1 MTLIALPARA
11 PAPAAPAGLCI
22 VRVPTDKDRQPVAAL
37 ALDGFETGL
46 LAVIRHLGCQITGE
60 GRDAWRVALAV
71 ACERWGQADGA
82 AVVLGL
88 MPVLDALATLPGHPL
103 RLMDPMALPCRDLA
117 TPAETALLGA
127 LHAMRRDL
135 TGQARARLADLTGER
150 PPARLVQAMLALAAR
165 HPAGPR
171 PMAVALPRHL
181 H

>member
-1 MTLIALPARA
+1 MTLIALPAC
-11 PAPAAPAGLCI
+11 PPAAAGPGGLCI
-22 VRVPTDKDRQPVAAL
+22 VRVPSDKDRQPVAAL

-46 LAVIRHLGCQITGE
+46 LAVIRHLGCQAAGE
-60 GRDAWRVALAV
+60 TRDAWRVALAV

-88 MPVLDALATLPGHPL
+88 MPVLDALATLPGQPL
-103 RLMDPMALPCRDLA
+103 RLMDPMVLPCRDLA

-127 LHAMRRDL
+127 LHAMRRDM
-135 TGQARARLADLTGER
+135 TGLARARLADLTGER
-150 PPARLVQAMLALAAR
+150 PSARLVQALLTLAAR

-171 PMAVALPRHL
+171 PTVAALPRHL